1 MKKVQQG
8 DHVIIEY
15 EGMLEDGEIVE
26 STSDSGL
33 LEFEVG
39 TGSMPPGFENALLGM
54 AEGEKKSILLPPD
67 EAFGYKDDTLLHTV
81 KRSVFGENIRP
92 KPGMVLGMT
101 LEKEGQKQK
110 IPALV
115 TAVHGED
122 VIIDFNHP
130 LAGRSLTYALTVKTI
145 NKK

>member
-1 MKKVQQG
+1 
-8 DHVIIEY
+8 
-15 EGMLEDGEIVE
+15 
-26 STSDSGL
+26 
-33 LEFEVG
+33 
-39 TGSMPPGFENALLGM
+39 M
-54 AEGEKKSILLPPD
+54 AEGEKKSILLPPH
-67 EAFGYKDDTLLHTV
+67 EAFGYKDNTLLHTV
-81 KRSVFGENIRP
+81 KRSAFGESIRP